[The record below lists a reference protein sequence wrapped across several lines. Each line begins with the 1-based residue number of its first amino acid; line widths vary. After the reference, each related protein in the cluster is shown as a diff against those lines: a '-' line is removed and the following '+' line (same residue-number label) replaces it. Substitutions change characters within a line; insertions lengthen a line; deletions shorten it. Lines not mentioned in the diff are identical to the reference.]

1 MTYSKCLIWL
11 EFYLLTAANSSII
24 LTTKIEKREKKVEY
38 ALVMIGMWMGLIALD
53 KVLDRYTVIIEE
65 TH

>member
-1 MTYSKCLIWL
+1 M
-11 EFYLLTAANSSII
+11 LTVSIRSII

-53 KVLDRYTVIIEE
+53 KVLDRHTVIIEE

>member
-1 MTYSKCLIWL
+1 M
-11 EFYLLTAANSSII
+11 LTAANRSTI

-38 ALVMIGMWMGLIALD
+38 ALAMIGMWMGLVALD
-53 KVLDRYTVIIEE
+53 KVLDRHTVIIEE